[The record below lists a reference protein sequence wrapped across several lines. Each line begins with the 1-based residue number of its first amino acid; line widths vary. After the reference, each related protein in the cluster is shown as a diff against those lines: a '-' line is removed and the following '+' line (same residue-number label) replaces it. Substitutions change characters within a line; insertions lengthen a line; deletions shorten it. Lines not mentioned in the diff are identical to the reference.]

1 MKRKHSDGHVVLF
14 QSNFFYFFLQKT
26 FAQIKKIA
34 LLLPKTK
41 DIRLGVRA
49 IALQVSMTPMVA
61 MDTLQDGIAGI
72 YILAPEGI

>member
-1 MKRKHSDGHVVLF
+1 MLMVMLYC
-14 QSNFFYFFLQKT
+14 SNVSFFIYLFLQKKT

-41 DIRLGVRA
+41 DMRLGVRA

-61 MDTLQDGIAGI
+61 MDSQQERIAGI

>member
-1 MKRKHSDGHVVLF
+1 ML
-14 QSNFFYFFLQKT
+14 LQKKT

-49 IALQVSMTPMVA
+49 IALQVIMTPTVA
-61 MDTLQDGIAGI
+61 MDSQQERIAGI

>member
-1 MKRKHSDGHVVLF
+1 MVMLYC
-14 QSNFFYFFLQKT
+14 SNVSFFIHLFLQKKT

-41 DIRLGVRA
+41 DMRLGVRA
-49 IALQVSMTPMVA
+49 IALQVIMTPMVA
-61 MDTLQDGIAGI
+61 MDSQQERIAGI